1 MQTICTL
8 LKTDNLTNTSSL
20 NFYRPDALPGAQST
34 VSKCWR
40 HKKNAVIKV
49 CLCWVC
55 SEVIACMPTV
65 RVCVCQADL
74 LLLSTSEPNG
84 LCYVET
90 AELDGWL
97 SLHNIS
103 HSMLVCIWPISNAFL
118 LTPDTFAKKLFQEWC
133 HGGTLGENMF
143 SFYGI
148 LFLSDIVS
156 TIERQCSWKAAFFRT

>member
-1 MQTICTL
+1 M
-8 LKTDNLTNTSSL
+8 
-20 NFYRPDALPGAQST
+20 R
-34 VSKCWR
+34 
-40 HKKNAVIKV
+40 
-49 CLCWVC
+49 WVC
-55 SEVIACMPTV
+55 SEVIAWIPTV

-118 LTPDTFAKKLFQEWC
+118 LTPDTFAKKLFQE
-133 HGGTLGENMF
+133 
-143 SFYGI
+143 
-148 LFLSDIVS
+148 
-156 TIERQCSWKAAFFRT
+156 